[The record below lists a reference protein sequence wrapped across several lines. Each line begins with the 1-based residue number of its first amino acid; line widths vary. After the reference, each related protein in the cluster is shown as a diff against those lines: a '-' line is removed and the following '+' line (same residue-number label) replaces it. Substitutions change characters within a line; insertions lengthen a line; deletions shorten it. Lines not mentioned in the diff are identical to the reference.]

1 MKDTV
6 TGLKRQAAERRI
18 HLQKGTDKGL
28 WPQVHK
34 KLLKFNNKK
43 IIQLQNR
50 EGSEEKFQ
58 QRRYIDGK
66 YAYKKRLNIICH

>member
-6 TGLKRQAAERRI
+6 TGLKRQAADRRI
-18 HLQKGTDKGL
+18 HLQKITDKGL
-28 WPQVHK
+28 LPQIYK

-50 EGSEEKFQ
+50 KGSEEKSQ
-58 QRRYIDGK
+58 QRKYIDGK
-66 YAYKKRLNIICH
+66 